1 MNCSVCGALIP
12 VGQDTCPACGF
23 RLQQSAQPVQPM
35 GGYQQ
40 PVQPMG
46 GYQQPVQPMGGYQQ
60 PVQPMGGYQQPVQP
74 MGGYQ
79 QPVQPTQPMGGYQQ
93 PMGQPMN
100 QGPKAAPAFNKVALS
115 GILEGG
121 IMKLVGLVGAV
132 LIMLSPLLSWCSVK
146 IELWGDVERESINM
160 FGIVDELDTGVFAFF
175 AIMIMLAG
183 GLLLCMEI
191 ADLAQPLQTL
201 KQKLSMIPYV
211 ELILVGVVL
220 LFFILAMANGDVNDV
235 IDAAELLDGKAS
247 HGVGPV
253 ACFLGMVG
261 AAAPRVC
268 KILNI
273 NI

>member
-1 MNCSVCGALIP
+1 MNCSVCGAMIP
-12 VGQDTCPACGF
+12 VGQTTCANCGAPV
-23 RLQQSAQPVQPM
+23 QQTAQPMQPMGGYQQPMQPMGGYQQPVQPMGQPM

-60 PVQPMGGYQQPVQP
+60 P
-74 MGGYQ
+74 
-79 QPVQPTQPMGGYQQ
+79 
-93 PMGQPMN
+93 MGQPMN
-100 QGPKAAPAFNKVALS
+100 SAPKAAPSFNKANFS
-115 GILEGG
+115 GMLNGG
-121 IMKLVGLVGAV
+121 IMKLAGLIGAA

-160 FGIVDELDTGVFAFF
+160 FSIVDELDAGVFAFF

-191 ADLAQPLQTL
+191 ADLAQPLQIL

-235 IDAAELLDGKAS
+235 IDAAELLGGKGS

-273 NI
+273 NF